1 MYRLFVA
8 IQLPQW
14 VTQKLNG
21 LCFGL
26 PGAKWADKERMHLT
40 LRFIGEVDGAVF
52 RDVEEALETV
62 NAEPFELVLK
72 GVGYFPPRRDPE
84 VLWVGVQKN
93 GTLVH
98 LRNKVESAL
107 VRAGLEPESRKFS
120 PHVALARLKGTPAS
134 RVARFMAENGLFK
147 IEPFPVNEFHL
158 YSSFLASEGAVHT
171 VEASYELRAKGSR
184 AS

>member
-8 IQLPQW
+8 VDLPDL
-14 VTQKLNG
+14 VSRALSG

-26 PGAKWADKERMHLT
+26 PGAKWIDESRMHVT

-52 RDVEEALETV
+52 RDIEEALETV
-62 NAEPFELVLK
+62 RAEPFDLSLK

-84 VLWVGVQKN
+84 ILWVGVEKN
-93 GTLVH
+93 SALVH
-98 LRNKVESAL
+98 LRNKIESAL
-107 VRAGLEPESRKFS
+107 VRAGLEPENRKFT
-120 PHVALARLKGTPAS
+120 PHVVLARLKGTPAG
-134 RVARFMAENGLFK
+134 RVARFMAENGLFR
-147 IEPFPVNEFHL
+147 IDPFPVSEFCL

-171 VEASYELRAKGSR
+171 LEASYELQAKGSR